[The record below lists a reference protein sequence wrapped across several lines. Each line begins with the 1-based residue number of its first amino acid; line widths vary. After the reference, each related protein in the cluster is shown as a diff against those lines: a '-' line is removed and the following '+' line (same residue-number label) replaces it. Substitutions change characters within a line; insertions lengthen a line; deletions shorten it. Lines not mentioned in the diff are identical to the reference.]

1 MGAKNMRKIE
11 EELRILDKCTAIRE
25 NNSKSMTLLNT

>member
-1 MGAKNMRKIE
+1 MGAQNMRKIE

-25 NNSKSMTLLNT
+25 NNFKSTALLNT